1 MQNVRRLL
9 SLNRGWLFH
18 DGEVDAAG
26 PAAHNAAYLS
36 SKTRLPDGVMTQ
48 NFDDTGWQ
56 SVNLPHDFV
65 LTRLPEQEY
74 GTFMGCRRR
83 GIVWYRRHFRLE
95 ESDRGKNIELIFDG
109 ASSRAEVWF
118 NGAPVCTND
127 CGYTGFRC
135 DVTPMAEYGDFLNT
149 VAVRVDA
156 SRHEGWWYE
165 GGGLYRDTW
174 LLIRSPQYILTD
186 GVYANPVQTDGVWH
200 IPVQVETG
208 NTGTEECNVYA
219 ISELLD
225 DKGILLS
232 SARSSGRK
240 IPVFGNTAIEYDLP
254 APENIRLWDLDSPAL
269 YTVRT
274 RLYRED
280 GILLDEAMTRCGFRT
295 IAFDAE
301 KGFFLNGRSVKLQ
314 GTCNH
319 QDHAC
324 TGVAVPKSIER
335 FRLLKLKEMGCN
347 AYRCAHNPPT
357 ASLLDLCDELG
368 MLVMDE
374 NRHYSTADVYLDQL
388 RWLVRRDRNH
398 PSVILWSIFN
408 EEPLQSTPVGYEM
421 ARKMSAIVKQ
431 LDNTRFTTGAM
442 NGGFLTPLNASHAI
456 DVTGINYYIH
466 SYDEYHR
473 IAPGQPV
480 LSSED
485 ASAVASRGIT
495 QTDWE
500 AHTLA
505 DDDSEAVPWGATN
518 RTAWREIA
526 ERSWMAGGFAWTGF
540 DYRGE
545 PTPYPY
551 PSNSSFFGI
560 LDLCGFPKNAFYL
573 RQAFWRNDL
582 AVLRTVPHWNLSV
595 EKGTTVSVSV
605 ISSKAESVE
614 LFLNGRSFGV
624 QKTVPFDMNRYDI
637 PYEPG
642 TLRAVSY
649 DGNGNIIAVYENETA
664 GKPSA
669 LVLEADRG
677 YVADDGYDC
686 VPVTVY
692 AADAAGRRV
701 PDAENLIRFSVRG
714 AGEIIGTANGDQNSL
729 ADELSPERNLFS
741 GYAMTMIRSAV
752 GGSGSIILRAESDG
766 LEPAETVIEIKTG
779 LADREY
785 AATPPRFRMFN
796 DWICSQFYEEKP
808 DPNVV
813 IGKDDM
819 NSWERVFPGTKLQT
833 VQDKR
838 FILYR
843 ADVSGLTESG
853 KRMLFRAV
861 TGKACCYI
869 DGKLIHAKE
878 TYAEESTSFCFSKGF
893 AGNELTVLLEGDPS
907 DPAPKLGLTGQ
918 VVVEN
923 QS

>member
-1 MQNVRRLL
+1 MEHRQLL

-18 DGEVDAAG
+18 DGDIPYVG
-26 PAAHNAAYLS
+26 PRAHNAAYLS
-36 SKTRLPDGVMTQ
+36 SKTRMPEGVMTQ
-48 NFDDTGWQ
+48 NFDDTDWQ

-65 LTRLPEQEY
+65 MTRPPQPEY

-95 ESDRGKNIELIFDG
+95 EADRGKNVELIFDG
-109 ASSRAEVWF
+109 ASSFAEVWF
-118 NGAPVCTND
+118 NGALVCTSS

-149 VAVRVDA
+149 IAVRVDA
-156 SRHEGWWYE
+156 SRSEGWWYE

-174 LLIRSPQYILTD
+174 LLLRSPQHIRTD
-186 GVYANPVQTDGVWH
+186 GVFANPVCTDGVWH
-200 IPVQVETG
+200 IPVQVETA
-208 NTGTEECNVYA
+208 NTGMEEKMVYA
-219 ISELLD
+219 SSELYD
-225 DKGILLS
+225 NKGTLLA
-232 SARSSGRK
+232 SARSSMLAL
-240 IPVFGNTAIEYDLP
+240 PVFDEAVLAYDLP
-254 APENIRLWDLDSPAL
+254 APENVTLWDLDSPTL

-274 RLYRED
+274 RLYAAD
-280 GILLDEAMTRCGFRT
+280 GTELDAVTTRCGFRT

-301 KGFFLNGRSVKLQ
+301 NGFFLNGRNVKLQ

-324 TGVAVPKSIER
+324 VGVAVPKSIER

-374 NRHYSTADVYLDQL
+374 NRHYSTAEVYLDQL

-398 PSVILWSIFN
+398 PSIILWSIFN

-421 ARKMSAIVKQ
+421 ARKMSAIVKK
-431 LDNTRFTTGAM
+431 LDPTRFTIGAM
-442 NGGFLTPLNASHAI
+442 NGGFLTPLNASHAV

-466 SYDEYHR
+466 SYDDYHKS
-473 IAPGQPV
+473 APGQPV

-485 ASAVASRGIT
+485 ASAIASRSVIA
-495 QTDWE
+495 TDYD

-518 RTAWREIA
+518 RKAWKEIDV
-526 ERSWMAGGFAWTGF
+526 RPWMAGGFAWTGF

-551 PSNSSFFGI
+551 PSNVSFFGI
-560 LDLCGFPKNAFYL
+560 MDLCGFPKNAFYL
-573 RQAFWRNDL
+573 RQAFWRKDL
-582 AVLRTVPHWNLSV
+582 AVLRTIPHWNLSV

-614 LFLNGRSFGV
+614 LFLNGRSFGR
-624 QKTVPFDMNRYDI
+624 QNTIPYDMNRYEI

-649 DGNGNIIAVYENETA
+649 DAD
-664 GKPSA
+664 GKEVASYDNVTSGAPA
-669 LVLEADRG
+669 AIVLEADRCSL
-677 YVADDGYDC
+677 ADDGYDC
-686 VPVTVY
+686 VPVAVSVV
-692 AADAAGRRV
+692 DAAGRHV
-701 PDAENLIRFSVRG
+701 PDADTMIHFSLTG
-714 AGEIIGTANGDQNSL
+714 AGEILATGNGDQNSL
-729 ADELSPERNLFS
+729 AAELQPDCRLFN
-741 GYAMTMIRSAV
+741 GHAMTMVRAGI
-752 GGSGSIILRAESDG
+752 GGRGMLVLRAEAEG
-766 LEPAETVIEIKTG
+766 LEPAEVVLMIDPDS
-779 LADREY
+779 ADREY
-785 AATPPRFRMFN
+785 AETPCRYRVFN
-796 DWICSQFYEEKP
+796 DWIRSQFSGELP

-819 NSWERVFPGTKLQT
+819 NSWERTFPGTKLQT
-833 VQDKR
+833 SQDKR
-838 FILYR
+838 FVIYR
-843 ADVSGLTESG
+843 ADISGLAESG
-853 KRMLFRAV
+853 KNILFRAI
-861 TGKACCYI
+861 TGTAKCYI
-869 DGKLIHAKE
+869 GGKLLHVKE
-878 TYAEESTSFCFSKGF
+878 TYAEESASFCFAEGF
-893 AGNELTVLLEGDPS
+893 AGNELTLILEGDPA

-923 QS
+923 